1 MIDAVVTTFAL
12 ARWQMNQ
19 TDAAGLVGA
28 GLISVVVFAFVGLAL
43 QRSAA
48 SISPTAGSDQQ
59 A

>member
-12 ARWQMNQ
+12 ARGQMNQ
-19 TDAAGLVGA
+19 TDAAALVGA

-43 QRSAA
+43 QRSAG
-48 SISPTAGSDQQ
+48 STSPTVGSDQR